1 MFGIALMELVVEE
14 AEALGP
20 DPEAF
25 RGFYERA
32 LPRIYGYF
40 LHRGGGPAALAEDL
54 TQETFLA
61 AVAELKKGRRVDTP
75 IPWIYGIARHK
86 LLDHYR
92 KQERVERQP
101 ALEPDAKF
109 GEIALDESG
118 EPRSPTG
125 SMRSSSSS
133 SGVRRVAGVWFTS
146 SDETRAWASVRRTG
160 VRFAR
165 LGQRAGKSPAQGGLR
180 RSFALSGVARQHWRS
195 VKALGEAEWPR
206 DERRD
211 SGGIGV
217 ERIHQH
223 DVRLRKDLRAQCR
236 QQAPAFLEPVGHP
249 LADRIVVGIVVG
261 VRDPLRNRIDF
272 SPAKGVVVWRIGRI
286 ARQVTQGDQ
295 HREPRLRGEVDD
307 RHPGR

>member
-40 LHRGGGPAALAEDL
+40 LHRCGGPAALAEDL

-118 EPRSPTG
+118 EEDRDRALAALSA
-125 SMRSSSSS
+125 
-133 SGVRRVAGVWFTS
+133 VA
-146 SDETRAWASVRRTG
+146 AS
-160 VRFAR
+160 
-165 LGQRAGKSPAQGGLR
+165 QRATLVLCYLDGFSVPEVAAALGKSTAAVHSLLERGR
-180 RSFALSGVARQHWRS
+180 ASFKRAYL
-195 VKALGEAEWPR
+195 EA
-206 DERRD
+206 
-211 SGGIGV
+211 
-217 ERIHQH
+217 
-223 DVRLRKDLRAQCR
+223 
-236 QQAPAFLEPVGHP
+236 AP
-249 LADRIVVGIVVG
+249 
-261 VRDPLRNRIDF
+261 
-272 SPAKGVVVWRIGRI
+272 
-286 ARQVTQGDQ
+286 
-295 HREPRLRGEVDD
+295 
-307 RHPGR
+307 